1 MPLVVFCGPPC
12 SGKTTRAKALY
23 EHIKNELK
31 RDAVLINEESL
42 LIKKN
47 EGYID
52 SKAEK
57 STRGTIKSA
66 LERAISKDTIVILDS
81 LNYIKG
87 FRYEIFCISRASAT
101 PQCVVYCDAPQE
113 TTLEWNAQRTDE
125 KWDEKL
131 LAELYVRFEEPIER
145 NRWDSPL
152 FRVGPTDELP
162 IEPIVQALT
171 APLKH
176 LPTIAT
182 QQETISDVNYLYD
195 IDKITQEIINYILER
210 QNNSNPGDEI
220 AIANSN
226 VKLKLTR
233 KLNLAELRR
242 VRRQYLSL
250 TKQLYTTQ
258 ARQSKQSLQEIS
270 EAFVNYL
277 NTNLNQE

>member
-1 MPLVVFCGPPC
+1 
-12 SGKTTRAKALY
+12 
-23 EHIKNELK
+23 
-31 RDAVLINEESL
+31 
-42 LIKKN
+42 
-47 EGYID
+47 
-52 SKAEK
+52 
-57 STRGTIKSA
+57 
-66 LERAISKDTIVILDS
+66 
-81 LNYIKG
+81 
-87 FRYEIFCISRASAT
+87 
-101 PQCVVYCDAPQE
+101 
-113 TTLEWNAQRTDE
+113 
-125 KWDEKL
+125 
-131 LAELYVRFEEPIER
+131 
-145 NRWDSPL
+145 
-152 FRVGPTDELP
+152 VGPTDELP

-195 IDKITQEIINYILER
+195 IDKITQEIINHILER
-210 QNNSNPGDEI
+210 QNSSNPGDEI